1 MKLLLLMYNS
11 IVKDLV
17 LIGGGHSHIIVL
29 KMLGMHPI
37 PGVRLTLITDSSDTP
52 YSGMLPGHIAGF
64 YNYDECHVN
73 LRLLAN
79 FAQTQ
84 LYIDNVVGLDLA
96 HNQILC
102 SNRPPVSFDV
112 LSIDIGSTPDN
123 INTSGAS
130 EYAIPAKPVSK
141 LLTRWEEITKRAA
154 DNPQQQIKIAI
165 VGGGIGG
172 VELALAMSTKLSRI
186 VCKESLD
193 VHLFQ
198 RNSCILPHNNQ
209 FVRSHIR
216 RILYKHQ
223 IQVYLGE
230 NINQIESKKNNIFKL
245 QSESGLTGEYT
256 HIFWVTQPSAAPW
269 LQTSPL
275 KTDTQGFILVDDT
288 LQSLSHPYIFAAGD
302 IATMVNYPRSKA
314 GVFAVRQGKPLF
326 TNLRR
331 YLQGKSLQSYIPQ
344 KKYLSLIGTGDGRA
358 IATRDVFTLP
368 PNTLIW
374 YCKDWIDRRFM
385 KKFSD
390 LPQMRSTQ
398 TKTPLINHKSI
409 SRLSFTPFY
418 STQNQS
424 LKPDDIMPCAGCG
437 SKVGSTVMTKVLQR
451 IQTEQI
457 NLNHQ
462 QNIIIGLETADDGS
476 VIKVTGNKFLVQTID
491 YFRALVND
499 PYLFGQIATNH
510 CLSDIFAMGA
520 VPHSVLAIAN
530 IPYGINSK
538 VEETFYQLL
547 SGSVKVLR
555 ETNTSLIGGHTAES
569 YELGFGLSC
578 NGFADTDKLLR
589 KGGMKVGDVVI
600 LTKALGTGTLFAAD
614 MRHQAKSRWI
624 DKAITSMLISNGRA
638 AECLLQNNVNACTDV
653 TGFGLLG
660 HLLEMVSASGIGV
673 DLELEKI
680 PILPGA
686 RETIAQGI
694 LSTLHPENVKS
705 SHYIV
710 NRDSLFSYPYYPIIF
725 DPQTSG
731 GLLASVPFEHAN
743 DCINQLQSIGYKD
756 SSVVAYVIPS
766 IRSEGF
772 INISC
777 SSGY

>member
-1 MKLLLLMYNS
+1 MYNS
-11 IVKDLV
+11 IVRDLV

-37 PGVRLTLITDSSDTP
+37 PGVRSTLITDSSDTP

-64 YNYDECHVN
+64 YHYDECHVN

-84 LYIDNVVGLDLA
+84 LYIDHVVGLDLA
-96 HNQILC
+96 QNQILC

-112 LSIDIGSTPDN
+112 LSIDIGSTPDT
-123 INTSGAS
+123 IHTAGAA
-130 EYAIPAKPVSK
+130 EYAIPAKPVSL

-154 DNPQQQIKIAI
+154 NNPQQRIKIAI

-172 VELALAMSTKLSRI
+172 VELALAMRTKLGQI
-186 VCKESLD
+186 ICKESLN

-209 FVRSHIR
+209 FVRSHIQNVLHER
-216 RILYKHQ
+216 RI
-223 IQVYLGE
+223 QVHLGE
-230 NINQIESKKNNIFKL
+230 HINQIESKKPNILKL
-245 QSESGLTGEYT
+245 QSESGFTGEYT

-269 LQTSPL
+269 LQTSIL
-275 KTDTQGFILVDDT
+275 KTDPQGFILVDDT
-288 LQSLSHPYIFAAGD
+288 LQSLSHPHIFAAGD
-302 IATMVNYPRSKA
+302 IATMVNYLHSKA

-331 YLQGKSLQSYIPQ
+331 YLQGKPLKPYIPQ
-344 KKYLSLIGTGDGRA
+344 REYLSLIGTADGRA
-358 IATRDVFTLP
+358 IATRGVFTSP
-368 PNTLIW
+368 PNILIW

-385 KKFSD
+385 KKFRD
-390 LPQMRSTQ
+390 LPQMISNR
-398 TKTPLINHKSI
+398 TKIPLANHQSI

-418 STQNQS
+418 STQSQFLSPNY
-424 LKPDDIMPCAGCG
+424 IMPCAGCG
-437 SKVGSTVMTKVLQR
+437 SKVGSTVMTRVLQR

-462 QNIIIGLETADDGS
+462 QHIIIGLEMADDAS

-530 IPYGINSK
+530 IPYGVNSK

-547 SGSVKVLR
+547 SGSIKVLR

-578 NGFADTDKLLR
+578 NGFANTDKLLR
-589 KGGMKVGDVVI
+589 KGGMKVGDAVI

-624 DKAITSMLISNGRA
+624 DTAIISMLIPNGRA
-638 AECLLQNNVNACTDV
+638 AECLLQSNVNACTDV

-660 HLLEMVSASGIGV
+660 HLLEMVNASGVGV

-694 LSTLHPENVKS
+694 LSTLHPENVKAS
-705 SHYIV
+705 YYIV
-710 NRDSLFSYPYYPIIF
+710 NKDSIFPYPYYPIIF

-731 GLLASVPFEHAN
+731 GLLASVPSKHAN

-756 SSVVAYVIPS
+756 SCVVAYVIPS
-766 IRSEGF
+766 IRGEGF
-772 INISC
+772 IKISC
-777 SSGY
+777 S